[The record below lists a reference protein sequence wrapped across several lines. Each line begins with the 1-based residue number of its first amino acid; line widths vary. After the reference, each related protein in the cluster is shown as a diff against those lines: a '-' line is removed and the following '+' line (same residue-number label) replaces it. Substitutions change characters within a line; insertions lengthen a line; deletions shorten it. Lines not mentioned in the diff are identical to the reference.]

1 MTKQDILRTLEDN
14 GFCHGRII
22 PKSQTPQADLPNRVV
37 PNAALA
43 TPRHGIVW
51 RGDLELTYEG
61 HKLQWLAR
69 KINQNLYVVDEASAA
84 ACQAGPPRHLI
95 RRAIWWTCLHE
106 TDEDSFGGIGSYHQW
121 HRKGCSLKL
130 LSPDPPGKNWTGK
143 LVLADE
149 CLEQQQWQQEV
160 STQPGRQVKPVL
172 LQRSG
177 RYELVWFDH
186 GKAALQ
192 PDYHN
197 VLARF
202 GKVEFWSHPDKEP
215 IHVQKDGRVVALV
228 WPSPVPNHQTAS
240 AAAHELAMRRG
251 LSPAERRRRRELAQ
265 LLLDELRPA
274 LYTNDAKKVYRA
286 VERVVLVLQSGS
298 GGSMAANHFW
308 AATEWRRCP
317 EVEVGH
323 FRCLFKGTDVHVD
336 FLFRDL
342 ARGKN
347 AAEFLA
353 DYPQVTEKL
362 VAGVFEHLAVSLCS

>member
-1 MTKQDILRTLEDN
+1 M
-14 GFCHGRII
+14 
-22 PKSQTPQADLPNRVV
+22 
-37 PNAALA
+37 
-43 TPRHGIVW
+43 
-51 RGDLELTYEG
+51 
-61 HKLQWLAR
+61 
-69 KINQNLYVVDEASAA
+69 
-84 ACQAGPPRHLI
+84 
-95 RRAIWWTCLHE
+95 
-106 TDEDSFGGIGSYHQW
+106 
-121 HRKGCSLKL
+121 KL
-130 LSPDPPGKNWTGK
+130 LSSDPPGKNWAGK
-143 LVLADE
+143 LVLANE
-149 CLEQQQWQQEV
+149 CQDQQQWQQEV
-160 STQPGRQVKPVL
+160 STEPGRQVKPVL

-215 IHVQKDGRVVALV
+215 IHVQKDGRVLALM
-228 WPSPVPNHQTAS
+228 WLSPVPNHQTAS

-251 LSPAERRRRRELAQ
+251 LPLAERRKQRELAQ

-286 VERVVLVLQSGS
+286 VERVVRVLQSGN

-323 FRCLFKGTDVHVD
+323 FRCLFKGTEVHVD

-342 ARGKN
+342 ALGKN
-347 AAEFLA
+347 VAEFLA
-353 DYPQVTEKL
+353 EYPQVTEKL
-362 VAGVFEHLAVSLCS
+362 VAGVLEHLAVSLCS

>member
-1 MTKQDILRTLEDN
+1 M
-14 GFCHGRII
+14 
-22 PKSQTPQADLPNRVV
+22 
-37 PNAALA
+37 
-43 TPRHGIVW
+43 
-51 RGDLELTYEG
+51 
-61 HKLQWLAR
+61 
-69 KINQNLYVVDEASAA
+69 
-84 ACQAGPPRHLI
+84 
-95 RRAIWWTCLHE
+95 
-106 TDEDSFGGIGSYHQW
+106 
-121 HRKGCSLKL
+121 KL
-130 LSPDPPGKNWTGK
+130 LSPDPPGKNWAGK

-172 LQRSG
+172 LQRSS

-342 ARGKN
+342 AR
-347 AAEFLA
+347 ART
-353 DYPQVTEKL
+353 PQSFWPIIPK
-362 VAGVFEHLAVSLCS
+362 

>member
-1 MTKQDILRTLEDN
+1 MTKQDILRTLEEN
-14 GFCHGRII
+14 GFCHGRIL
-22 PKSQTPQADLPNRVV
+22 PKGQAPQADLPNRIV
-37 PNAALA
+37 PNAALI
-43 TPRHGIVW
+43 THRHGIVW
-51 RGDLELTYEG
+51 RGDLELTYES

-69 KINQNLYVVDEASAA
+69 KINQNLYAVDEASPA
-84 ACQAGPPRHLI
+84 ACQAGPPRQLI
-95 RRAIWWTCLHE
+95 RQAIWWTCIHE
-106 TDEDSFGGIGSYHQW
+106 TDEDIFGGIGIYHQW
-121 HRKGCSLKL
+121 HRKGRSLKL
-130 LSPDPPGKNWTGK
+130 LSPDPPGKNWAGK
-143 LVLADE
+143 LVLANE
-149 CLEQQQWQQEV
+149 CQDQQQWQQEV
-160 STQPGRQVKPVL
+160 STEPGRQVKPVL

-215 IHVQKDGRVVALV
+215 IHVQKDGRVLALM
-228 WPSPVPNHQTAS
+228 WLSPVPNHQTAS

-251 LSPAERRRRRELAQ
+251 LPLAERRKQRELAQ

-286 VERVVLVLQSGS
+286 VERVVRVLQSGN

-323 FRCLFKGTDVHVD
+323 FRCLFKGTEVHVD

-342 ARGKN
+342 ALGKN
-347 AAEFLA
+347 VAEFLA
-353 DYPQVTEKL
+353 EYPQVTEKL
-362 VAGVFEHLAVSLCS
+362 VAGVLEHLAVSLCS